1 MTASVY
7 ETKKSRMSLKTHCAK
22 CTTVSYAATISLLWV
37 VVVLGKV
44 ALRVECQ
51 QTNGMLE
58 DDIMNL
64 LFGSWELP
72 FLINRIDE

>member
-1 MTASVY
+1 MR
-7 ETKKSRMSLKTHCAK
+7 TKKSRMSLKTHCAK
-22 CTTVSYAATISLLWV
+22 CATVSYAAAISLLWV